1 MVRTELDL
9 NYLKNTN
16 PIKKYLK
23 DTPLTDKKI
32 RTSLLSP
39 DKVFPYLANRFKENI
54 EELNNFDLL
63 TFLSKS
69 GSEKNKITQEWDKT
83 DINNKVFEEW
93 KKESPETK
101 SNILMKFVGFCVE
114 QEEKKDDTKRKT
126 KENTFLSY
134 IWSFQGLLANLG
146 RDYEANPKN
155 LQQLKQNGIRISSNI
170 EYNEVVELYDKL
182 TNEKYKVIL
191 KVMMYSGLNPI
202 DILQFKPIDFIEI
215 NGSIKKRLNKE
226 LRKTDFYYVN
236 KQRTKT
242 ERKNISF
249 LLVFAQNFFNEIKNY
264 FERPITININ
274 KNGSEKTNK
283 KIEKLTNETYIIEVD
298 KKKIKKNRYTIEL
311 NTENTIRFVGKYHW
325 DYDKNINLFGNFS
338 EKSPTTVADAFRYC
352 VEKHGLN
359 EHLKPYNIRS
369 LCFTLL
375 KDVFTFKDENIYQV
389 WTQHKIKGLVD
400 RNYITNTMD
409 TLINKYLHN
418 IEEVVLIGGLKET
431 LKKAN
436 EYKEKADA
444 VNDNSEEIMSLKLE
458 NNKLMTMINGLTTSM
473 DKVKKDLFKAM
484 KLLNISSKLEE
495 ERKELDEYNL

>member
-1 MVRTELDL
+1 MGTWVTCP
-9 NYLKNTN
+9 NCIKNL
-16 PIKKYLK
+16 PKKYQNKKERKEVHQVTCDECKNNVARKHYETGVKRGIWLK
-23 DTPLTDKKI
+23 K
-32 RTSLLSP
+32 
-39 DKVFPYLANRFKENI
+39 
-54 EELNNFDLL
+54 
-63 TFLSKS
+63 
-69 GSEKNKITQEWDKT
+69 
-83 DINNKVFEEW
+83 W

-146 RDYEANPKN
+146 RDYETNPKN
-155 LQQLKQNGIRISSNI
+155 LRQLKQNGIRISSNI
-170 EYNEVVELYDKL
+170 EYSEVVELYDKL

-202 DILQFKPIDFIEI
+202 DILQFKPINFNLL
-215 NGSIKKRLNKE
+215 NGSIKKKLNKE
-226 LRKTDFYYVN
+226 LRDTDFYYVN

-249 LLVFAQNFFNEIKNY
+249 LLVFTQNFFNEIKNY

-298 KKKIKKNRYTIEL
+298 KKKIKKNRYAIEL

-325 DYDKNINLFGNFS
+325 DYDKNINLFGKFS

-352 VEKHGLN
+352 VDKHGLN

-409 TLINKYLHN
+409 TLINKYLKN
-418 IEEVVLIGGLKET
+418 IEANVLIGSLKET
-431 LKKAN
+431 LEKAN
-436 EYKEKADA
+436 EFKEKADA
-444 VNDNSEEIMSLKLE
+444 VKDNTEEIDNLKLE
-458 NNKLMTMINGLTTSM
+458 NNRLLTKLNKTNDTIKELKTELEEFNIVKNDVKTFLDLLKARNK
-473 DKVKKDLFKAM
+473 DKTLSKDLVEF
-484 KLLNISSKLEE
+484 
-495 ERKELDEYNL
+495 LDDL